1 MQGKPQPNI
10 KQHATVLILGGV
22 EHHRRILA
30 TALCDATKANDITIF
45 ACVLN
50 SAHSLSSLQIHCAR
64 TAALRSVDIATSL
77 PTRSD
82 TGCHSNTIGGY
93 PRRHNIY
100 SRLAIT

>member
-50 SAHSLSSLQIHCAR
+50 SAQFTFFHFLCAR
-64 TAALRSVDIATSL
+64 TAALRFVVIATSL
-77 PTRSD
+77 PARSD
-82 TGCHSNTIGGY
+82 TGCHSKAIGGY
-93 PRRHNIY
+93 PKRHNIY